1 MTENGKKDT
10 KMDKE
15 HTNSSQEIN
24 TKDSGI
30 KTKEM
35 EQEFIFG
42 KMDLSTMVS
51 GNTQKWTARVPS
63 TLLMGLLSKVNLK
76 TMNM

>member
-35 EQEFIFG
+35 E
-42 KMDLSTMVS
+42 
-51 GNTQKWTARVPS
+51 
-63 TLLMGLLSKVNLK
+63 
-76 TMNM
+76 